1 MICNI
6 TKSNSQTLSFSIL
19 DYEIIGDKILL
30 YLSDFLT
37 NQEIN
42 QLFDIIKCEINN
54 QNSINVNFLRY
65 GFSIIDNVLLIILV
79 LQTQDTISS
88 HKINTKDLK
97 TQNIYTYKILY
108 YKNNEI
114 VESINLQNQNILF
127 FANSFNN
134 GYNFFIKT
142 DLAIN
147 YINFSYGELIINNKH
162 FIFKNIEYKNIIKTI
177 NFITKIN
184 SLTFFGKEADN

>member
-54 QNSINVNFLRY
+54 QNSININFLRY

-147 YINFSYGELIINNKH
+147 DINFSYGELIINNKH

>member
-65 GFSIIDNVLLIILV
+65 GFSIIDTVLLIILV
-79 LQTQDTISS
+79 LQTQDTIS
-88 HKINTKDLK
+88 
-97 TQNIYTYKILY
+97 
-108 YKNNEI
+108 
-114 VESINLQNQNILF
+114 
-127 FANSFNN
+127 
-134 GYNFFIKT
+134 
-142 DLAIN
+142 
-147 YINFSYGELIINNKH
+147 
-162 FIFKNIEYKNIIKTI
+162 
-177 NFITKIN
+177 
-184 SLTFFGKEADN
+184 

>member
-6 TKSNSQTLSFSIL
+6 TKSNSQILSFSIL

-30 YLSDFLT
+30 YLSNFLT

-42 QLFDIIKCEINN
+42 QLYDIIKCEIDN

-65 GFSIIDNVLLIILV
+65 GFSIIDNVLLINLV
-79 LQTQDTISS
+79 LQTRDTVSS
-88 HKINTKDLK
+88 HKINIKDLK

-114 VESINLQNQNILF
+114 IENINLQDQNILF

-134 GYNFFIKT
+134 GYNFFIRT
-142 DLAIN
+142 DSEIN
-147 YINFSYGELIINNKH
+147 DMNFSYGELIINNKH
-162 FIFKNIEYKNIIKTI
+162 FIFKNKEYKNIIKTI
-177 NFITKIN
+177 NFTTKIN
-184 SLTFFGKEADN
+184 NLTFFGKEADN

>member
-19 DYEIIGDKILL
+19 DYEVIGNKILL

-42 QLFDIIKCEINN
+42 QLFDIIKCEIDN

-147 YINFSYGELIINNKH
+147 DINFSYGELIINNKH

-184 SLTFFGKEADN
+184 SLTFFGKEANN

>member
-42 QLFDIIKCEINN
+42 QLYDIIKCEVDN
-54 QNSINVNFLRY
+54 QNSINVNFFRY
-65 GFSIIDNVLLIILV
+65 GFSIIDNVLLINLV
-79 LQTQDTISS
+79 LQTRDTVLS
-88 HKINTKDLK
+88 HKINIKDLK

-147 YINFSYGELIINNKH
+147 DINFSYGELIINNKH

>member
-147 YINFSYGELIINNKH
+147 DINFSYGELIINNKH

>member
-54 QNSINVNFLRY
+54 QNSININFLRY

-147 YINFSYGELIINNKH
+147 DINFSYGELIINNKH
-162 FIFKNIEYKNIIKTI
+162 YIFKNIEYKNIIKTI

-184 SLTFFGKEADN
+184 NLWVAAIMLF

>member
-42 QLFDIIKCEINN
+42 QLYDIIKCEVDN
-54 QNSINVNFLRY
+54 QNSINVNFFRY
-65 GFSIIDNVLLIILV
+65 GFSIIDNVLLINLV
-79 LQTQDTISS
+79 LQTRDTVLS
-88 HKINTKDLK
+88 HKINIKDLK

-114 VESINLQNQNILF
+114 IENINLQDQNILF

-147 YINFSYGELIINNKH
+147 DINFSYGELIINNKH